1 MCGQCAKYSQKMPLA
16 YPTPWQVLLCQG
28 EAPKTLKVD
37 GVAYDCQVGDLL
49 VALHASDVV

>member
-1 MCGQCAKYSQKMPLA
+1 MCGQCAKYSQKTPLA
-16 YPTPWQVLLCQG
+16 FPTPWQVLLCQG